1 MRAAW
6 LLAAALVGLTGCA
19 EVRALWNPSKPATGP
34 AASSRPPSAAGGA
47 GGNAAAPGTSG
58 GGATAGGAAAPGAG
72 EGGTPGPPAGST
84 LTLQMPADQ
93 ERQLRDGTQRKL
105 DETERILRPL
115 ASQPLQPRQ
124 REMLLLAQNF
134 LEQAKKA
141 LAAQE
146 YERAANLTA
155 KARTLAD
162 DLAAGK

>member
-1 MRAAW
+1 MRVAW

-19 EVRALWNPSKPATGP
+19 EVRAFWNPPKPATGP
-34 AASSRPPSAAGGA
+34 GAPAASTPPPPAASGAASGG
-47 GGNAAAPGTSG
+47 GAAAPGTSG
-58 GGATAGGAAAPGAG
+58 GGTTAGGS
-72 EGGTPGPPAGST
+72 GTPGPPAGPA
-84 LTLQMPADQ
+84 LTLQMPADE
-93 ERQLRDGTQRKL
+93 ERRLRDGTQRKL

-134 LEQAKKA
+134 VEQAKKA

-146 YERAANLTA
+146 YERAANLTT

>member
-1 MRAAW
+1 MRVAW
-6 LLAAALVGLTGCA
+6 LLAAALVGVTGCA
-19 EVRALWNPSKPATGP
+19 NVRALWNPPKPATGP
-34 AASSRPPSAAGGA
+34 GAPAASTPPRPAASGAASGAGGSAAAPAAPGGVAAGGDR
-47 GGNAAAPGTSG
+47 
-58 GGATAGGAAAPGAG
+58 
-72 EGGTPGPPAGST
+72 TPDPPAGPA
-84 LTLQMPADQ
+84 LTLQMPADE
-93 ERQLRDGTQRKL
+93 ERRLRDGTQRKL

-134 LEQAKKA
+134 VEQAKKA

-146 YERAANLTA
+146 YERAANLTT

>member
-1 MRAAW
+1 MRVAW

-19 EVRALWNPSKPATGP
+19 EVRALWNPSKPAPGP
-34 AASSRPPSAAGGA
+34 GAPTASSRPPSAAGGA
-47 GGNAAAPGTSG
+47 GGSAAVPGTSG
-58 GGATAGGAAAPGAG
+58 GGATAGGAPAPGAG
-72 EGGTPGPPAGST
+72 EGGPPAGPA
-84 LTLQMPADQ
+84 LTLQMPADE
-93 ERQLRDGTQRKL
+93 ERRLRDGTQRKL

-134 LEQAKKA
+134 VEQAKKA

-146 YERAANLTA
+146 YERAANLTT